1 MRLRLVRGCRARAA
15 TPRASGGRTAG
26 ARSRI
31 PRARVSETRARRR
44 KTSGETR
51 PSVPAWVR
59 TGSSRVGSRRW
70 VTDLRS
76 GLGARTGRVR
86 TTPRR
91 TPADDNR
98 GPASREDDRS
108 AFASFASAIA
118 SPRGCAR
125 GRRLPSS
132 AVPTPC
138 NVVVA
143 PARAGALPSAGALS
157 PSTARRIR
165 RSRPRAAL
173 RPVDPR
179 WRAETPAPP
188 SAAVLESRQLVLPQR
203 GPPSARAH
211 PPSRGFAPTAC
222 TPARAPSRAPTGRA
236 RSASS
241 SDTSTARSPTI
252 PPEGAPQPAEA
263 RRRRLRRGG
272 VWRARPQSI
281 DGTVDRAPSFAPH
294 EVFDNLRLLA
304 QHFVRY
310 RQEDAHELLRLT
322 LDAMDRSCL
331 VNCGRPPVGGGS
343 LDPANPARAMPPT
356 VVERVFQGRFRNRV
370 TCVMRPGQRR
380 ARSVLDVSLELARG
394 VGSVDEAFD
403 AFVAEETLEGE
414 NAYECE
420 RCGGLRPATKRLT
433 VRGARG
439 VGGAPQTLRSL
450 GRKNR
455 RALSRSR
462 TSSPSEVE

>member
-1 MRLRLVRGCRARAA
+1 MGPHRFV
-15 TPRASGGRTAG
+15 
-26 ARSRI
+26 
-31 PRARVSETRARRR
+31 ARR
-44 KTSGETR
+44 
-51 PSVPAWVR
+51 
-59 TGSSRVGSRRW
+59 SRRW
-70 VTDLRS
+70 VTDLRA
-76 GLGARTGRVR
+76 GVGARTGRVR

-98 GPASREDDRS
+98 GRRRARMIGPRSPPSPPPSRRRAVALADDDS
-108 AFASFASAIA
+108 
-118 SPRGCAR
+118 
-125 GRRLPSS
+125 PSS

-143 PARAGALPSAGALS
+143 PARAERCHPRRRSPS

-165 RSRPRAAL
+165 RSRPRARRFAPWTHDGA
-173 RPVDPR
+173 RKPPR
-179 WRAETPAPP
+179 PP
-188 SAAVLESRQLVLPQR
+188 SAAVLKSRQLVLPQR

-211 PPSRGFAPTAC
+211 PSPRAALRRPRALPRVRPRARQPAVRVLRRRATRQPRARHDSSGGSAPAGGGSSGVGFGAVAF
-222 TPARAPSRAPTGRA
+222 ARAPLGRSMG
-236 RSASS
+236 RS
-241 SDTSTARSPTI
+241 
-252 PPEGAPQPAEA
+252 
-263 RRRRLRRGG
+263 RLR
-272 VWRARPQSI
+272 
-281 DGTVDRAPSFAPH
+281 PSFAPH

-331 VNCGRPPVGGGS
+331 VNCGRPPVGVEAS
-343 LDPANPARAMPPT
+343 TPPT
-356 VVERVFQGRFRNRV
+356 PRARCRPQSSSACFRAVSKSSDVRR
-370 TCVMRPGQRR
+370 MRPGQRR
-380 ARSVLDVSLELARG
+380 ARSVSRRVVGTRRG

-420 RCGGLRPATKRLT
+420 RVVGCVPRRSADGA
-433 VRGARG
+433 RGARG

-455 RALSRSR
+455 RARRVLGRRFPQRSN
-462 TSSPSEVE
+462 E